1 MADNT
6 STDKPVNEINKPGI
20 FFAGLLLIFFTS
32 LAIVSL
38 IAYWPNKMP
47 SAQDGDDRAWYIHQR
62 FNITLIE
69 KADGAC
75 DCEKDSLTRA
85 TDSVRNIMRKIN
97 DSITASR
104 DSARIVNLKD
114 SIKKMETAI
123 RFMTKCSM
131 ALSEVKKIHL
141 NTILL
146 LLVALMGFL
155 GNMIHVASSFTS
167 YVGNGTFKRSWILW
181 YFVKP
186 FTAAGLAIIVYF
198 IIRAGF
204 LSYGTGASGIS
215 LYGILSLSALAGL
228 FTDSATLKLKEVFE
242 VIFKPKDD
250 RTDKLKGDKITAE
263 SNEFAEVS
271 FMPETLPAA
280 VESTVVFTGKNLDIP
295 DIVITIDGNPATPVS
310 KTADKIELKF
320 TPAAG
325 AVKAV
330 FVFAD
335 KTGKVLFIREIPV
348 K

>member
-6 STDKPVNEINKPGI
+6 STDMPVNEISKPGK
-20 FFAGLLLIFFTS
+20 FFAGLLLIIFTS
-32 LAIVSL
+32 LAIISL

-47 SAQDGDDRAWYIHQR
+47 SAQDGDDRAWYLHQR

-69 KADGAC
+69 KADSAC
-75 DCEKDSLTRA
+75 GCEKDSLTRA
-85 TDSVRNIMRKIN
+85 TDSVINIIRKVN
-97 DSITASR
+97 DSITTSR

-114 SIKKMETAI
+114 SIKKMEATI
-123 RFMTKCSM
+123 RFMTKCNM
-131 ALSEVKKIHL
+131 ALSEVKRIHL

-167 YVGNGTFKRSWILW
+167 YVGNGTFKRNWILW

-242 VIFKPKDD
+242 VIFKTKDD
-250 RTDKLKGDKITAE
+250 RTGKLKGDEVTVA
-263 SNEFAEVS
+263 SNEFAGVT
-271 FMPETLPAA
+271 FTPKTIPAA
-280 VESTVVFTGKNLDIP
+280 GENTVVFTGKSLNIP
-295 DIVITIDGNPATPVS
+295 DIIITIDGNPVSPAS
-310 KTADKIELKF
+310 KTEDKIELKF
-320 TPAAG
+320 TPAAA

-330 FVFAD
+330 FVFED
-335 KTGKVLFIREIPV
+335 KTGKVLFTREIPV